1 MIKEIETLVG
11 GFLSALL
18 FFFGT
23 IGISFSWFTVESIN
37 AFIVVLS
44 AFITLVINIY
54 AIYKNTYVITKKAR
68 MQKEELK
75 NKGLKIKDLLSNG
88 VDKKILELCC
98 VRLRSTK
105 LYNKTKLKKRKAK
118 VCLSFLVLYKIN
130 EYNPLMNMTI

>member
-1 MIKEIETLVG
+1 MIKDILTLVG

-23 IGISFSWFTVESIN
+23 IGIKFDWFTVESVN
-37 AFIVVLS
+37 ALILVLS

-75 NKGLKIKDLLSNG
+75 NKGLK
-88 VDKKILELCC
+88 
-98 VRLRSTK
+98 
-105 LYNKTKLKKRKAK
+105 
-118 VCLSFLVLYKIN
+118 
-130 EYNPLMNMTI
+130 